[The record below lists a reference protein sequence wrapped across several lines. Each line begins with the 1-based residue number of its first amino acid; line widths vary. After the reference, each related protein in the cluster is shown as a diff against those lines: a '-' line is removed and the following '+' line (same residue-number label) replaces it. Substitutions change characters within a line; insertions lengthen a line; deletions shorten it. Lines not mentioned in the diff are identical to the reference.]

1 VQVRR
6 VDTTRDL
13 KRFIDYPYRL
23 HARDPLWVPPLKHD
37 VRALL
42 SKEKNPFFDHAEA
55 DYFLAQ
61 RNGQVVGRI
70 AAISN
75 RLHNETHEDRVGFFG
90 FFECEDDQAVAAA
103 LFDAAGAWLIER
115 DHDVMRGPASP
126 SVNEECGLLV
136 DGFDTPPT
144 LMSPYNPRYYETL
157 IEQAGFGKAMD
168 LLMYHKGD
176 PAGLES
182 APVPDRLERAIKMV
196 TRRQKVTIRPLR
208 MDDFDNEVETL
219 KRLYNQ
225 AWERNWGFVPMT
237 DREIDHM
244 AAQFKPVVVPDLVPF
259 IERDGEVIGFAM
271 ALPDLNVVLR
281 NNRSGRLFPTALKLL
296 WMLKTERVHRL
307 RIVLLGLVPEFRNK
321 GIDAILYHWIWVK
334 GHEHKMRWGEAG
346 WILEDNPAMRLAAD
360 KVGFTQYKTYRM
372 YDRSL

>member
-1 VQVRR
+1 MQVRR
-6 VDTTRDL
+6 VENARDL
-13 KRFIDYPYRL
+13 KRFIDFPYSL

-37 VRALL
+37 VRTLL

-55 DYFLAQ
+55 DYFLAE
-61 RNGQVVGRI
+61 RDGRTVGRI
-70 AAISN
+70 GAISN
-75 RLHNETHEDRVGFFG
+75 RLHNEIHEDRVGFFG
-90 FFECEDDQAVAAA
+90 FFECEDDPAVAAA
-103 LFDAAGAWLIER
+103 LFDAAGAWLAER

-126 SVNEECGLLV
+126 SVNDECGLLV
-136 DGFDTPPT
+136 EGFDTPPT
-144 LMSPYNPRYYETL
+144 LMSPHNPRYYQPL
-157 IEQAGFGKAMD
+157 IEQSGFVKAMD
-168 LLMYHKGD
+168 LLMYHKGH
-176 PAGLES
+176 PSGLEPT
-182 APVPDRLERAIKMV
+182 PVPERLERAIDMIR
-196 TRRQKVTIRPLR
+196 RRQKITIRPLR

-259 IERDGEVIGFAM
+259 IERDGEVIGFGM
-271 ALPDLNVVLR
+271 ALPDLNVVFR

-307 RIVLLGLVPEFRNK
+307 RILLLGLLPEFRNK

-334 GHEHKMRWGEAG
+334 GHEHKIRWGEAG
-346 WILEDNPAMRLAAD
+346 WILEDNPAMRQAAD

-372 YDRSL
+372 YDRPL